1 MAGALRLLL
10 IGCLLQGSLCQTFE
24 AFMPQTI
31 AVLSGSCVTIPCSF
45 NIEETFKS
53 DLDNTCTAIWKIGG
67 DEVFGTSDPTEQQ
80 ARQRLHGEVTGDL
93 TKKDCTTTLN
103 NMTTDYSGEYFFRLQ
118 CQNRMKYTFPDT
130 TVNIVVEAAP
140 PSPTLTSSRLEMKEG
155 SSVSLSCSAAAPCP
169 SLPPT
174 LTWTPRLGNSQETLK
189 ENQDKTKVMTSVL
202 TFTASRLHDGQTISC
217 TALYNQQAGS
227 KNLSAAAS
235 STVSILFAPEILF
248 SSGCIRTAAQ
258 INCSCETVGNPPPT
272 VKWQLDGTPVN
283 DSDKFTISYELLN
296 DTRLRSF
303 IAINQLQS
311 KDSSILV
318 CFSINSVGSASLLM
332 PVSDYLMNWQEYQWL
347 FIISPIIMSAM
358 ACLHM
363 ITIGICCYK
372 VNHFSRLSKR
382 LRREEDTY
390 ASLQLSA
397 VCPEYD
403 TLQVSKSAIPF
414 EAKHLPLGVTHL
426 FGGTPG
432 CSYTPLLQQGAVEAC
447 SLCQTFEAFMPQTIA
462 VLSGSCVTI
471 PCSFNIAERFTSDL
485 DNTCTAIW
493 KIGGDEVFG
502 TSDPIEQQARQRL
515 HGEVTGDLTKKD
527 CTTTLNNMTTDYSG
541 EYFFRLQCQNRMKY
555 TFPDTTVNIVV
566 EAAPPS
572 PTLTPSRLEVKEGSS
587 VSLSCS
593 AAAPCP
599 SLPPTLTWTRRLG
612 KSQET
617 LKENQDKTKVMTSVL
632 TFTASRLHDG
642 QTISCTALYNQQ
654 AGSKNLSAA
663 ASSTVSIL
671 YAPRLP
677 SVSVSPSGLVQA
689 GSAVTLACRSDAN
702 PAVKYTWYRVDGD
715 QKLVVGSENNV
726 TLNNID
732 RKKKGPYMCE
742 AKNAHGE
749 ANATVL
755 LDFGFAPEI
764 LFSSGCI
771 RTAAQINCSC
781 ETVGNP
787 PPTVKWQ
794 LDGTPVND
802 SDKFTISY
810 ELLNDTRLRSF
821 IAINQLQSKDSSI
834 LVCFSINSVGS
845 ASLLMPVSDYLM
857 NWQEYQWLFIIS
869 PIIMSAMACLHMITI
884 GICCYKVNH
893 FSRLSKRLR
902 REEDTYASLQLS
914 AVCPEYDTLQVSKD
928 PPPPSQMW

>member
-45 NIEETFKS
+45 NIAERFTS
-53 DLDNTCTAIWKIGG
+53 DLDNTCTAIWRIGG

-93 TKKDCTTTLN
+93 IKKDCTTTLN

-118 CQNRMKYTFPDT
+118 CQNNLKYTFPDT

-140 PSPTLTSSRLEMKEG
+140 PSPTLTPSRLEMKEG

-174 LTWTPRLGNSQETLK
+174 LTWTP
-189 ENQDKTKVMTSVL
+189 
-202 TFTASRLHDGQTISC
+202 
-217 TALYNQQAGS
+217 
-227 KNLSAAAS
+227 
-235 STVSILFAPEILF
+235 
-248 SSGCIRTAAQ
+248 
-258 INCSCETVGNPPPT
+258 
-272 VKWQLDGTPVN
+272 
-283 DSDKFTISYELLN
+283 
-296 DTRLRSF
+296 
-303 IAINQLQS
+303 
-311 KDSSILV
+311 
-318 CFSINSVGSASLLM
+318 
-332 PVSDYLMNWQEYQWL
+332 
-347 FIISPIIMSAM
+347 
-358 ACLHM
+358 
-363 ITIGICCYK
+363 
-372 VNHFSRLSKR
+372 
-382 LRREEDTY
+382 
-390 ASLQLSA
+390 
-397 VCPEYD
+397 
-403 TLQVSKSAIPF
+403 
-414 EAKHLPLGVTHL
+414 
-426 FGGTPG
+426 
-432 CSYTPLLQQGAVEAC
+432 
-447 SLCQTFEAFMPQTIA
+447 
-462 VLSGSCVTI
+462 
-471 PCSFNIAERFTSDL
+471 
-485 DNTCTAIW
+485 
-493 KIGGDEVFG
+493 
-502 TSDPIEQQARQRL
+502 
-515 HGEVTGDLTKKD
+515 
-527 CTTTLNNMTTDYSG
+527 
-541 EYFFRLQCQNRMKY
+541 
-555 TFPDTTVNIVV
+555 
-566 EAAPPS
+566 
-572 PTLTPSRLEVKEGSS
+572 
-587 VSLSCS
+587 
-593 AAAPCP
+593 
-599 SLPPTLTWTRRLG
+599 RLG

-663 ASSTVSIL
+663 ARSTVSIL

-755 LDFGFAPEI
+755 LDFGSAPEI

-794 LDGTPVND
+794 LDGTPVNH
-802 SDKFTISY
+802 SDKLTIRH
-810 ELLNDTRLRSF
+810 EPLNDTGLRSF
-821 IAINQLQSKDSSI
+821 ITMNRAQGKDPST
-834 LVCFSINSVGS
+834 LVCHSTNSV
-845 ASLLMPVSDYLM
+845 ASVSRQFCVHSLESLQVQGQVLLPFFIATVAVLTAALVCVLVFAIRARKTRHTPPKGQTTDDTGTVAASQAVTNVEGNEVPTMPQEDIYINTKVLRGAEKPNTYTFNNKQNLEASHPGPKPLSSSTTVSETSHTNLPSSEPHDAEGPSKSTEKKNEEGGDVLYSTVIWKNKKPMKKNKGEDSGDAQPAGRSYLEEERCM
-857 NWQEYQWLFIIS
+857 LGKTGRN
-869 PIIMSAMACLHMITI
+869 C
-884 GICCYKVNH
+884 
-893 FSRLSKRLR
+893 LSKTQEMENLYDELR
-902 REEDTYASLQLS
+902 SKQSAEKPMDCEYA
-914 AVCPEYDTLQVSKD
+914 QVKFKTKNTTD
-928 PPPPSQMW
+928 Y